1 MKDEERETLMLHI
14 KTLMNICVSKE
25 ERYRSADGRAER
37 WRQRYVAM
45 REESTKWQRRY
56 YDLFDDKEKNNEA

>member
-1 MKDEERETLMLHI
+1 MKDEERATLMLHI

-37 WRQRYVAM
+37 WRQRYMAM
-45 REESTKWQRRY
+45 REESSQWQRRY
-56 YDLFDDKEKNNEA
+56 YDLFDAKEENDEA